1 VNIAI
6 VINSNIRFVETTA
19 PRLIDSLL
27 SCGFNENHIFLI
39 CGGATEQP
47 SNFKSRVP
55 TFYVE
60 YDSIDFSGLIFL
72 SSFES
77 AFTHYFY
84 IHDTTF
90 VGPNFKNNLL
100 ALSDDRYEVIALKS
114 RPSMNIGLYSADYLS
129 QKRDVL
135 ESILNTDLGDE
146 SLQNWKKWGVTNED
160 FLSWKSSAQVTSFDV
175 LAERNDGGKAKVL
188 GEVDF
193 YENGVLRRI
202 EHYEY
207 LDLFK
212 VKANWDIKPEYEIRL

>member
-6 VINSNIRFVETTA
+6 VINSNIRFVETTT

-27 SCGFNENHIFLI
+27 SCGFNENNILLI
-39 CGGATEQP
+39 CGGSTQP
-47 SNFKSRVP
+47 SSNFESRIP
-55 TFYVE
+55 TFFVN

-77 AFTHYFY
+77 SFTHYFY

-100 ALSDDRYEVIALKS
+100 ALGNDGYDVIALKS
-114 RPSMNIGLYSADYLS
+114 SPSMNIGLYSADYLS
-129 QKRDVL
+129 RKRDVL
-135 ESILNTDLGDE
+135 ESIINTDLSDE

-175 LAERNDGGKAKVL
+175 LAESADGGNPKII
-188 GEVDF
+188 GEADF
-193 YENGVLRRI
+193 YENGISRRV

-212 VKANWDIKPEYEIRL
+212 VKANWDIKPDYEIRL